1 MATYNVH
8 AGHNFK
14 VPGAGG
20 CFSETSEARNVKNLV
35 ISKLRSLGHTVYDC
49 TDEVGTTS
57 NANLANIVK
66 KCNAHRVDLD
76 ISIHFNAFNGKA
88 HGSEVFQYNSNTS
101 SVCNAILNAICAL
114 GFTRRGVK
122 DGTGLYVIRNT
133 ISPAILIECCFCDN
147 SGDAA
152 KYKAETMATAI
163 VKGIT
168 GKTVGSSG
176 GSSGSSS
183 SSSSSG
189 EMYRIRKSWGDVKS
203 QVGAYRNLESAKQ
216 QCPKGYNVYNSK
228 GVCVY
233 SNGGASTTTTEQM
246 YRIRKSWDDVKSQVG
261 AYRNLESAK
270 QQCPAGYNV
279 YDNSGKCVYSN
290 PSVAN
295 EQMYRV
301 RKTWADAK
309 SQLGAYKNLDNAK
322 TNCPAGYN
330 VYDKDGKCVYSN
342 TASSGSSTTTTTT
355 KLYRI
360 RKTWADAKSQ
370 LGAYQILDNAKQNC
384 PAGYSVFDWNGKVV
398 YTPSTSTTTPSK
410 PAEENKPTT
419 PTTPEPEVPNISP
432 LEGMDHDA
440 FIAYVGNIAREDM
453 KASGILASVV
463 IAQAILESGWGQSE
477 LSLKANNLFGM
488 KANLSGNTW
497 DSCWDGDIYAKKSPE
512 DDGKG
517 NITQVLSDFRA
528 YDNPKLSIMDHS
540 DYFCG
545 AMNGNKLRYE
555 GLMGETDYKTAVQ
568 IIKDG
573 GYATDS
579 KYVDKLCNLIEE
591 YNLDTYDY
599 IDDPVDMDD
608 IKDDINNINEKI
620 GSIQNI
626 LNTILEIVNKILGFF
641 NKSK

>member
-216 QCPKGYNVYNSK
+216 QCP
-228 GVCVY
+228 
-233 SNGGASTTTTEQM
+233 
-246 YRIRKSWDDVKSQVG
+246 
-261 AYRNLESAK
+261 
-270 QQCPAGYNV
+270 AGYNV

-342 TASSGSSTTTTTT
+342 TASSGGSTTTTTT

-398 YTPSTSTTTPSK
+398 NTPSTSTTTPNK
-410 PAEENKPTT
+410 PVEENKPTT

-599 IDDPVDMDD
+599 IEDPVDMDD

-626 LNTILEIVNKILGFF
+626 LNSILEIVNKILGFF
-641 NKSK
+641 NKNK